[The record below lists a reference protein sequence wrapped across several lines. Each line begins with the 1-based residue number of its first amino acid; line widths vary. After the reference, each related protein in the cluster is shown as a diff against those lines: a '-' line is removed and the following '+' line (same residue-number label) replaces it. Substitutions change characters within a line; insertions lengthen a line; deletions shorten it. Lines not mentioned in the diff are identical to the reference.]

1 MAKLSN
7 LVSSSVMR
15 QSVAAM
21 FNGGSASG
29 LKATGFTLKN
39 DAFKYVI
46 SASSLTYDI
55 VNGELKGFP
64 TGEVTGLKV
73 LNAAGKLQFN
83 ITGLSLNAADFPSL
97 SDSAS
102 ALKLLGALT
111 ALDWTVTG
119 TSKANEIRFNAENG
133 LYSDNGVKIT
143 ALGGNDTLAGG
154 TGDDTISGG
163 KGNDRIED
171 SAGNDSLLG
180 DIGNDKIVQVKG
192 AAGDDTMDGGIG
204 NDRIDGGV
212 GHDSLIGGVGDD
224 TLNGG
229 AGNDTM
235 DGGANN
241 DLMTGGAGN
250 DSMSAGLGDDRMK
263 GQAGNDTLLA
273 DVGKDTLDG
282 GSGNDRLEGGD
293 GGDKLIGGT
302 GDDQLYGG
310 VHADT
315 LTGGAGADDFHFA
328 TGDGTDLIT
337 DFAAGEDRIFIQM
350 SAEDELRIIDK
361 NGDAVVIY
369 GDSRVTLDG
378 VSSELLVMGENL
390 VVETLL

>member
-46 SASSLTYDI
+46 SATGLTYDI

>member
-46 SASSLTYDI
+46 SATGLTYDI

-133 LYSDNGVKIT
+133 LYSDNGVQIT

-163 KGNDRIED
+163 KANDRIED
-171 SAGNDSLLG
+171 SAGNDSLMG
-180 DIGNDKIVQVKG
+180 DIGNDKVVQVKG

-204 NDRIDGGV
+204 NDLIDGGV

-224 TLNGG
+224 TLIGG
-229 AGNDTM
+229 VGNDTM
-235 DGGANN
+235 DGGATD

-263 GQAGNDTLLA
+263 GQAGDDTLLA
-273 DVGKDTLDG
+273 DVGKDMLDG

-302 GDDQLYGG
+302 GDDQLYGR

-369 GDSRVTLDG
+369 GNSRVTLDG
-378 VSSELLVMGENL
+378 VSSQLLVMGENL
-390 VVETLL
+390 MVETLL